1 MMRLP
6 WGNPQVLPVPE
17 ALYIATCESARVFG
31 MGEQIGILA
40 PGYLADLILIDLTGV
55 HHQSNHNI
63 PANLIYS
70 MRSGDVN
77 TVIVDGK
84 IIMRERQILTVDKA
98 EVISN
103 VQAIVKRF
111 T

>member
-1 MMRLP
+1 ML
-6 WGNPQVLPVPE
+6 VVHYPVT
-17 ALYIATCESARVFG
+17 LV
-31 MGEQIGILA
+31 
-40 PGYLADLILIDLTGV
+40 
-55 HHQSNHNI
+55 
-63 PANLIYS
+63 YS

-84 IIMRERQILTVDKA
+84 IIMGERQILTVDKA